1 MNMDNFSLKQSDK
14 RGVIITGSYLWRAF
28 DCVMLIACL
37 LILDFEIRLR
47 LGGGILFYS
56 KLAYLAHLT
65 VETLRTGAWAE
76 NGFFAVPCGLILLS
90 AINLGWDFKYVFDG
104 TANQAFILKSFYLL
118 PVERHHFP
126 FESAKEISL
135 NKRKNRGGVY
145 DLAVEEGSGKK
156 ITLLESR
163 KPDRLWSL
171 AKKIQ
176 EVANL
181 PVVQKIHS

>member
-1 MNMDNFSLKQSDK
+1 MDKYILKKYDK
-14 RGVIITGSYLWRAF
+14 RGVIITGSPLWRAF
-28 DCVMLIACL
+28 DFILLLASL

-47 LGGGILFYS
+47 LGDGILFYS
-56 KLAYLAHLT
+56 KLAYLAHLAI
-65 VETLRTGAWAE
+65 ETLRTGAWIQNA
-76 NGFFAVPCGLILLS
+76 FFAAPCGLILLS

-104 TANQAFILKSFYLL
+104 TANQAFILKNFYLL
-118 PVERHHFP
+118 PVERHDFP
-126 FESAKEISL
+126 FEAAKEISL
-135 NKRKNRGGVY
+135 NKRKTRRGVY

-176 EVANL
+176 EVTDL

>member
-1 MNMDNFSLKQSDK
+1 MSKKAESSVVLIIDDDPNFL
-14 RGVIITGSYLWRAF
+14 
-28 DCVMLIACL
+28 
-37 LILDFEIRLR
+37 EIFKTK
-47 LGGGILFYS
+47 LGALG
-56 KLAYLAHLT
+56 LT
-65 VETLRTGAWAE
+65 VETAASGEEGTAKAKKLKPALIL
-76 NGFFAVPCGLILLS
+76 LILLS

>member
-1 MNMDNFSLKQSDK
+1 MDNFSLKKSDK
-14 RGVIITGSYLWRAF
+14 HGVIIAGSYLWRAF
-28 DCVMLIACL
+28 DFILLLASL

-47 LGGGILFYS
+47 LGDGILFYS
-56 KLAYLAHLT
+56 KLTYLAHLA
-65 VETLRTGAWAE
+65 VETLRTGAWVE
-76 NGFFAVPCGLILLS
+76 NGFFVVPCGLIFVS

-118 PVERHHFP
+118 PVERHVFP

-135 NKRKNRGGVY
+135 NKKKSRRGVY
-145 DLAVEEGSGKK
+145 DLTVEEGSGKK

-176 EVANL
+176 EVTNL

>member
-1 MNMDNFSLKQSDK
+1 MDNFSFKKSD
-14 RGVIITGSYLWRAF
+14 RHEVIITGSPLWRVF
-28 DCVMLIACL
+28 DFILLLACL

-47 LGGGILFYS
+47 LGNGILFYS
-56 KLAYLAHLT
+56 KLSFLAHLT
-65 VETLRTGAWAE
+65 AETLHKGTWFE
-76 NGFFAVPCGLILLS
+76 NAVYVVPCGLIMVS

-104 TANQAFILKSFYLL
+104 AANRAVMVKSLYLI
-118 PVERHHFP
+118 PVERHDFP
-126 FESAKEISL
+126 FEAAKEISL
-135 NKRKNRGGVY
+135 NKRKGRRGAY
-145 DLAVEEGSGKK
+145 DLTVEEGSGKK

-176 EVANL
+176 EVTNL

>member
-1 MNMDNFSLKQSDK
+1 MDNFGLKKSDK
-14 RGVIITGSYLWRAF
+14 RGVIIAGSYLWRAF
-28 DCVMLIACL
+28 DCMILIACL

-47 LGGGILFYS
+47 LGDGILFYS
-56 KLAYLAHLT
+56 KLTYLAHLA
-65 VETLRTGAWAE
+65 VETLRSGAWIQNA
-76 NGFFAVPCGLILLS
+76 FFAIPCGLILVS
-90 AINLGWDFKYVFDG
+90 VINLGWDFRYVFDG

-118 PVERHHFP
+118 PVERHDFP

-135 NKRKNRGGVY
+135 NKRKTRRGVY
-145 DLAVEEGSGKK
+145 DLTVEEGSGKK

-176 EVANL
+176 EVTNL